1 MVYNW
6 FDFDVSLYGYDFLL
20 ESMFV
25 QFLTFNSKHNN
36 CTFLSR
42 VLRLFD
48 RIEWA
53 RTCFK
58 VLIGW
63 LKYIKT
69 NNNWGLAYGFG
80 FQLYKS
86 LAFAR

>member
-6 FDFDVSLYGYDFLL
+6 FDFDDSLYGYDFLL

-36 CTFLSR
+36 C
-42 VLRLFD
+42 
-48 RIEWA
+48 
-53 RTCFK
+53 
-58 VLIGW
+58 
-63 LKYIKT
+63 
-69 NNNWGLAYGFG
+69 NWGLAYGFG